1 MADILIRNL
10 DPQTKELLRQRARRR
25 GKSLQADLKE
35 TLESL
40 AKEEIKNP
48 DDEVPFG
55 TWLHQITRPGY
66 DFDDVLKE
74 IRSSP
79 VRVAD
84 FGEKK

>member
-40 AKEEIKNP
+40 AKDEMKNP
-48 DDEVPFG
+48 DDEIPFG
-55 TWLHQITRPGY
+55 TWMVQISRPGIDLDAAIAEVRSAPIREI
-66 DFDDVLKE
+66 DFD
-74 IRSSP
+74 
-79 VRVAD
+79 
-84 FGEKK
+84 

>member
-1 MADILIRNL
+1 MADILIRNVN
-10 DPQTKELLRQRARRR
+10 PQTKELLRQRAKRR

-35 TLESL
+35 TLENL
-40 AKEEIKNP
+40 AKDEGKNP
-48 DDEVPFG
+48 DDDVPFG

-66 DFDDVLKE
+66 DFDEVLKE

-79 VRVAD
+79 VRVVD